1 MLSVYLMMIDNSDD
15 RVKFE
20 KVYKS
25 FKNIMLNRAYEIVKE
40 RQLAEDAVHNAF
52 LKIINNLPKIY
63 DADSN
68 ETKWYVI
75 VIVTNEAKKIY
86 NKENKILK
94 AELTDMESDFNLE
107 AIVED
112 KNIVEKVKKEIGLL
126 PEIYRDTMS
135 LKYYNDLSNKEISSV
150 LSIPISTVKKRL
162 QRGRKIL
169 IQKLGEKNND

>member
-15 RVKFE
+15 KVKFE
-20 KVYKS
+20 KVYKN

-112 KNIVEKVKKEIGLL
+112 KNIVEKVKREIGLL

-135 LKYYNDLSNKEISSV
+135 LKYYNELSNKEISSV
-150 LSIPISTVKKRL
+150 LSIPIPTVKKRL
-162 QRGRKIL
+162 QRGKKIL
-169 IQKLGEKNND
+169 IQKLGENNND

>member
-15 RVKFE
+15 KVKFE
-20 KVYKS
+20 KVYKN

-63 DADSN
+63 EPDSN
-68 ETKWYVI
+68 STKWYVI
-75 VIVTNEAKKIY
+75 VIAKKIY

-112 KNIVEKVKKEIGLL
+112 KNIVEKVKREIDLL

-162 QRGRKIL
+162 LHKRFT
-169 IQKLGEKNND
+169 NM